1 MGGQAQRCSRFDGQA
16 IAHPSYH
23 LVESNRPL
31 PTPMPDAT
39 SPEGPSVNESRERA
53 SGGVRISR
61 GVRLRFPPGGLIV
74 HTRGDMRL
82 EVAKLELQLDTC
94 VHWLE
99 IAIDSLDRAQAAHQL
114 STHSVSTTPSGS
126 DDPMDREFKASLEA
140 TIASATFFEAL
151 HAAVLERLPKAMIP
165 TTARKA
171 RRSPRYA
178 RVTEVLR
185 RGFGLRKQG
194 TANLRSVLKEI
205 YRFRDQ
211 AVHPTAAFSEPILH
225 PQLLVGVERRFVM
238 FSFASA
244 RQLVRAA
251 LAFSKIL
258 PSRDLS
264 KQPKDIQEFAQY
276 LVAVCDPLYAR
287 WQSVY
292 GELLDTLP
300 SGT

>member
-1 MGGQAQRCSRFDGQA
+1 M
-16 IAHPSYH
+16 
-23 LVESNRPL
+23 
-31 PTPMPDAT
+31 
-39 SPEGPSVNESRERA
+39 
-53 SGGVRISR
+53 
-61 GVRLRFPPGGLIV
+61 RLRFPPSGLII
-74 HTRGDMRL
+74 HTRGDVRL

-99 IAIDSLDRAQAAHQL
+99 IAIDSLDRARAAHQL
-114 STHSVSTTPSGS
+114 PVHSASTSPPGSG
-126 DDPMDREFKASLEA
+126 DPMEVEFKASLEA

-165 TTARKA
+165 TTAGQA

-205 YRFRDQ
+205 YRFRDE

-225 PQLLVGVERRFVM
+225 PQLRVGVERRFVM

-264 KQPKDIQEFAQY
+264 KRPKDIQEFARY
-276 LVAVCDPLYAR
+276 LVEVCGPLYER
-287 WQSVY
+287 WQSEY
-292 GELLDTLP
+292 GELLDAP
-300 SGT
+300 GTGT